1 VIAWPP
7 KRAQASR
14 SAVGRAGRA
23 PTPAPPTRLALV
35 IAAVIVGCA
44 APAPSAPALTPG
56 PRPSPSPSAD
66 GPAGSGLLLLA
77 TADDEAVLT
86 LVKPTAETVALPLPH
101 PSTMSVTPM
110 LGGTLVALL
119 ADGRAFVAPSGQA
132 GLIAGARW
140 RPLDLRW
147 AGALP
152 RTSIIFGATA
162 SPDGRRLAAI
172 ARPPDAESP
181 SALVVVEPAA
191 GRGRVWQLADESTGV
206 PPAWLDESSV
216 AVVQRGRDGRT
227 FLAVLAV
234 ATGEAL
240 DRIHVRALQF
250 QTSGDTRTAVVL
262 GDESRLLVGPTADVL
277 ERRRV
282 PDEGAAIRPG
292 DVVRGGVALDHD
304 GRRLAA
310 VVEDVAGVSRIATF
324 ESVGDAWQPGVRI
337 PAPSGSRGGW
347 VSWLP

>member
-1 VIAWPP
+1 MITWPP
-7 KRAQASR
+7 KRTQASR
-14 SAVGRAGRA
+14 PADGRAGRA
-23 PTPAPPTRLALV
+23 PTPAPRILAALV
-35 IAAVIVGCA
+35 IAAVLVGCA
-44 APAPSAPALTPG
+44 APAPSAPAMT
-56 PRPSPSPSAD
+56 PRPSSSPSPSAD

-86 LVKPTAETVALPLPH
+86 LVKPTAETAALPLPH

-172 ARPPDAESP
+172 ARPPNAESP

-191 GRGRVWQLADESTGV
+191 GHGRVWQLADESTGA
-206 PPAWLDESSV
+206 PPAWLDEASV

-234 ATGEAL
+234 ATGKAL
-240 DRIHVRALQF
+240 DRIPVRALQF

-277 ERRRV
+277 ERRRI
-282 PDEGAAIRPG
+282 PDEGPAIRPG
-292 DVVRGGVALDHD
+292 DVVRGGVALDQD

-310 VVEDVAGVSRIATF
+310 VVEDMAGISRIATF

>member
-1 VIAWPP
+1 MIAWPP

-86 LVKPTAETVALPLPH
+86 LVKPTAETAALPLPH

-172 ARPPDAESP
+172 ARPPNAESP

-191 GRGRVWQLADESTGV
+191 GHGRVWQLADESTGA
-206 PPAWLDESSV
+206 PPAWLDEASV

-234 ATGEAL
+234 ATGKAL
-240 DRIHVRALQF
+240 DRIPVRALQF

-277 ERRRV
+277 ERRRI
-282 PDEGAAIRPG
+282 PDEGPAIRPG
-292 DVVRGGVALDHD
+292 DVVRGGVALDQD

-310 VVEDVAGVSRIATF
+310 VVEDMAGISRIATF